1 MVNRTKKLM
10 KKMMSMLRSSLGIIV
25 VAAILLEIISAVQ
38 YYYTRGLLEKELEA
52 RAETELLAKRSLLN
66 NTVSATGQMLK
77 DHLWDIGQQLPH
89 ADSIGNAMMRIVAS
103 NPVVS
108 GSCMPFVPYYYPE
121 KGKLFEPY
129 AFRKGGQLVVE
140 QIANEEHNYL
150 ENPAFVAAWREN
162 RDLWSDPYE
171 FQGDSLMYLSTYT
184 HPYRDAKGE
193 VVAVLGID
201 ISLDWLNDTL
211 NTHHLFPSSFNLLL
225 DANGEFITGPGG
237 IRHRSPVVDRIVKLI
252 NDSTVEKRMSSSGR
266 SRRTGR

>member
-108 GSCMPFVPYYYPE
+108 GSCMPFVPYY
-121 KGKLFEPY
+121 
-129 AFRKGGQLVVE
+129 
-140 QIANEEHNYL
+140 
-150 ENPAFVAAWREN
+150 
-162 RDLWSDPYE
+162 
-171 FQGDSLMYLSTYT
+171 
-184 HPYRDAKGE
+184 
-193 VVAVLGID
+193 
-201 ISLDWLNDTL
+201 
-211 NTHHLFPSSFNLLL
+211 
-225 DANGEFITGPGG
+225 
-237 IRHRSPVVDRIVKLI
+237 
-252 NDSTVEKRMSSSGR
+252 
-266 SRRTGR
+266 